1 MCFHRHGIPMPNR
14 TASPSAKKPSASAT
28 PWFVQHPGAAR
39 RLPAP
44 TAVATVLSVVA
55 NGAVST
61 QRPLPV
67 QRLTT
72 AAVDS
77 VSDDDA
83 WGSDFDDDIYT
94 EEELAAFNAKF
105 DQDTWDIER
114 FNIEN
119 NVPNFNRPRVAPPPP
134 PRRSV
139 GSVTTV
145 SNAPGG
151 GHRT

>member
-1 MCFHRHGIPMPNR
+1 LDAIGNAPAPAAYAPVMQP
-14 TASPSAKKPSASAT
+14 AT
-28 PWFVQHPGAAR
+28 PSND
-39 RLPAP
+39 
-44 TAVATVLSVVA
+44 TCM
-55 NGAVST
+55 
-61 QRPLPV
+61 
-67 QRLTT
+67 
-72 AAVDS
+72 
-77 VSDDDA
+77 SDDDA

-119 NVPNFNRPRVAPPPP
+119 NVPNFNRPRIAPPPP

-145 SNAPGG
+145 SNASGG
-151 GHRT
+151 RQRT